1 MSLRAPGLNTAV
13 RNVGALVA
21 LSFGAVLQAQPH
33 LPPLEKGTGYTCTS
47 AAGEVRRLNIDVAA
61 KRYQREG
68 EAPYGLAQVS
78 DTRLVLAE
86 KTQVDLDDPTTGPV
100 SMAEEMD
107 RRTLVLSS
115 EVSVPAHNMYRKT
128 DYRCVPGP
136 MINLAS
142 GQR

>member
-1 MSLRAPGLNTAV
+1 MSLH
-13 RNVGALVA
+13 ALRRSIAIRSLIALTA
-21 LSFGAVLQAQPH
+21 LSLAAAAQAQPH
-33 LPPLEKGTGYTCTS
+33 IPPLERGTGYICTS
-47 AAGEVRRLNIDVAA
+47 GAGEVRRLNIDVAGM
-61 KRYQREG
+61 KYQREG

-78 DTRLVLAE
+78 ETRLVLAE

-107 RRTLVLSS
+107 RRTLILSS

-142 GQR
+142 GRR